1 MPIDSVF
8 PSNRFAV
15 PTILLSTAVLACAAP
30 RGDLGVYTDSD
41 PADSTESA
49 GTTSGAPMS
58 SGGQDAPE
66 PASEAACAEETD
78 LSFAWHNVVFDPDIA
93 ADDFAAAC
101 AVTDLQFDPAHLF
114 LDCAGQG
121 VRIAL
126 GDAQLSPV
134 FAVGDAVALD
144 YRSLGN
150 RYETWFT
157 LRRPGS
163 EATLLLA
170 GVRAVTLAPAGA
182 PDFFAPWTM
191 TPGAGACPVT
201 PTCDSPREK
210 IAVEFSHA
218 DGATTVLP
226 PSRTLFGAPAR
237 YELNVGTALLNYR
250 ELPGCDLTDFSP
262 HNFAAR
268 IVLASGA

>member
-1 MPIDSVF
+1 MSIDTVLACD
-8 PSNRFAV
+8 RFAAS
-15 PTILLSTAVLACAAP
+15 TILLSTAILACAPP

-41 PADSTESA
+41 SADSTESA
-49 GTTSGAPMS
+49 GTTSGAPPS

-66 PASEAACAEETD
+66 PASEAACAEQTD
-78 LSFAWHNVVFDPDIA
+78 LSAAWHLVVFDPDIA

-101 AVTDLQFDPAHLF
+101 AVTDLQLDPAHLF
-114 LDCAGQG
+114 LDCGGQA

-144 YRSLGN
+144 YRSLGD
-150 RYETWFT
+150 RYQTWFT

-191 TPGAGACPVT
+191 TPARARAPSRRPASRRARRSPSSSAT
-201 PTCDSPREK
+201 PTARPRCCRRRGRSS
-210 IAVEFSHA
+210 ALRR
-218 DGATTVLP
+218 AT
-226 PSRTLFGAPAR
+226 S
-237 YELNVGTALLNYR
+237 
-250 ELPGCDLTDFSP
+250 
-262 HNFAAR
+262 
-268 IVLASGA
+268 